1 MTNPLARPLRHARPA
16 PSGPAGV
23 ALLMAGLLSFGAP
36 GSAQTVYR
44 IVGPDGRVT
53 FSDKPPA
60 QGEGRPQSL
69 GRSPTP
75 SAGPPLP
82 FELRQTVARFPVVL
96 HTGNNCAP
104 CNAGRSMLNGRGIPF
119 TEKTVTT
126 AEDSQALE
134 RLSGET
140 VLPLLLIGSQ
150 QIKGFSSNEWTQ
162 YLNAA
167 GYPTTSRLPAGFQ
180 QAQPSPLVEV
190 SKAAAAASSA
200 ASGAAAG
207 DAANSPPTSPA
218 ASPAAPPVSAP
229 ALPVDPKANP
239 AGIQF

>member
-1 MTNPLARPLRHARPA
+1 MRKELVGRWVLVGCIGLA
-16 PSGPAGV
+16 SS
-23 ALLMAGLLSFGAP
+23 ALSW
-36 GSAQTVYR
+36 AQTVYR
-44 IVGPDGRVT
+44 IVGADGRVT

-60 QGEGRPQSL
+60 QGEGKPQNL
-69 GRSPTP
+69 GRTP
-75 SAGPPLP
+75 LPSTGPALP

-96 HTGNNCAP
+96 HSGNNCTP
-104 CNAGRSMLNGRGIPF
+104 CTAGRALLGARGIPF

-150 QIKGFSSNEWTQ
+150 QIKGFSATEWTQ

-167 GYPTTSRLPAGFQ
+167 GYPATSRLPAGFQ
-180 QAQPSPLVEV
+180 QAAPLPLAEIPKTANSVNPV
-190 SKAAAAASSA
+190 
-200 ASGAAAG
+200 
-207 DAANSPPTSPA
+207 AANPAADSVSPPALPPLPA
-218 ASPAAPPVSAP
+218 SAP
-229 ALPVDPKANP
+229 ALPADIRANP